1 MESGIDIAMYPPKDI
16 AYQHTVFCQTCLPYR
31 NPGDEVRVW
40 ERRQGQVLLRVEAG
54 AALNPGTNE
63 FIELGL
69 PFGPKS
75 RLILSHLNSE
85 AIKTGSP
92 VIEVEK
98 HFTGFVKRLID
109 PLKSGRSSPNGR
121 EINLFKTQLSALAA
135 SSIRLG
141 IKQDQRA
148 VTIKSE
154 IVQAFDLWFS
164 KGDNQRILWPSIL
177 RLSDE
182 YFNSLV
188 IHAVPLDERALTA
201 LAHSAMALD
210 IYTWLAQRLHRVP
223 ANHPHIDV
231 VKLGFGTAFVTP
243 NLKEKLS
250 VYREYDMP
258 VYFGGTLFEA
268 FLIRNQFE
276 DYIAVC
282 KEFGVSYMEVS
293 DGSITIPHAEK
304 CGYIEKLS
312 KHGVVLS
319 EVGSK
324 DAAHIIPPY
333 KWIELMS
340 AELSAGAA
348 YVIAEAREAGNVGIY
363 RGSGE
368 VREGLV
374 QEILTQIPAEKILW
388 EAPQKAQQLY
398 FLELIGCNVNLGNI
412 APSEIIALEAMRIG
426 LRGDTFE
433 LYLDKK

>member
-1 MESGIDIAMYPPKDI
+1 MNFNLTQIPERTVKPRRSGITMVMDKGLSI
-16 AYQHTVFCQTCLPYR
+16 
-31 NPGDEVRVW
+31 E
-40 ERRQGQVLLRVEAG
+40 EAQ
-54 AALNPGTNE
+54 
-63 FIELGL
+63 
-69 PFGPKS
+69 
-75 RLILSHLNSE
+75 
-85 AIKTGSP
+85 
-92 VIEVEK
+92 
-98 HFTGFVKRLID
+98 
-109 PLKSGRSSPNGR
+109 
-121 EINLFKTQLSALAA
+121 NLMSV
-135 SSIRLG
+135 G
-141 IKQDQRA
+141 
-148 VTIKSE
+148 
-154 IVQAFDLWFS
+154 
-164 KGDNQRILWPSIL
+164 
-177 RLSDE
+177 
-182 YFNSLV
+182 
-188 IHAVPLDERALTA
+188 
-201 LAHSAMALD
+201 
-210 IYTWLAQRLHRVP
+210 
-223 ANHPHIDV
+223 HPHIDV

-243 NLKEKLS
+243 NLKEKLA
-250 VYREYDMP
+250 VYRSFDMP

-268 FLIRNQFE
+268 FLIRNQFD
-276 DYIAVC
+276 DYIEVC

-293 DGSITIPHAEK
+293 DGSITIPHSEK

-333 KWIELMS
+333 KWIELMT

-374 QEILTQIPAEKILW
+374 QEILTKVPAEKILW

-433 LYLDKK
+433 LYLDK